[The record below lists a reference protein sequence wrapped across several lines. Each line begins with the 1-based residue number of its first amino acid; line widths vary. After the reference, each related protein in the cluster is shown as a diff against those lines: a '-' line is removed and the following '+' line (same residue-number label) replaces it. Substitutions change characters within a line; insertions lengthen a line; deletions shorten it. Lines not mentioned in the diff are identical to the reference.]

1 MAEQT
6 ANSRGGN
13 LYSPWYREHAPP
25 PLPRARARAH
35 THTPAHTHTHTH
47 THTRTRTRGPARAAA
62 RVDVA
67 QGCVPLALT
76 SALRVP
82 QDAAGELVRGQGAGV
97 CRHQRRA
104 PLQ

>member
-35 THTPAHTHTHTH
+35 THTH
-47 THTRTRTRGPARAAA
+47 THTRTRTRVPARAAA